1 VQADIRGPLSQP
13 VVLGSA
19 TFVDGRIRHF
29 ALPHAIEALNGRV
42 EFDAGGVRLDD
53 VRGRLGG
60 GDVTFGG
67 RVRFTGF
74 TPDSFAVTATGRNM
88 RIRYP
93 EGFRSLVDADLVLR
107 GSVSKPTL
115 SGSVLVNN
123 AIWNGAFDVTGSG
136 IFRVQGGGPAPRPVP
151 QAPAESAFPINFDV
165 RIEAPGTLKVQNR
178 AVRLVSSADLTL
190 RGTLEKP
197 LLFGRVEVTRGEVL
211 FEGNRYQ
218 VTHGTF
224 DFANPRQ
231 IEPFFDIEAETRVRV
246 PGETYRVVFHV
257 TGTPQHIGAPEL
269 TSDPPLSQVDI
280 LTLLFGDPSN
290 TTDPQLRALRAPGAA
305 EQDLLAARAA
315 RLLASPVSSEVSRVF
330 EQALGVD
337 TVQITP
343 SLGDISTQ
351 QLDRITPSARVTIGK
366 RLSERV
372 FLTYS
377 QALST
382 STQDQVILVEYNQS
396 DRLSWIFSQNE
407 DRTFAIDVRVRHVF

>member
-1 VQADIRGPLSQP
+1 LD
-13 VVLGSA
+13 
-19 TFVDGRIRHF
+19 
-29 ALPHAIEALNGRV
+29 ALNGRV
-42 EFDAGGVRLDD
+42 EFDAGGLRLDD
-53 VRGRLGG
+53 LRGRLGG

-67 RVRFTGF
+67 RVSFQGF
-74 TPDSFAVTATGRNM
+74 KPGNYAITATGRNM

-107 GSVSKPTL
+107 GDVASPTL
-115 SGSVLVNN
+115 SGSVMVNN
-123 AIWNGAFDVTGSG
+123 ATWSGSFDVAGSG
-136 IFRVQGGGPAPRPVP
+136 IFRVQGGEVARPVP
-151 QAPAESAFPINFDV
+151 QGPAEPAFPLNFDV
-165 RIEAPGTLKVQNR
+165 RVEAPGTLKVQNR

-190 RGTLEKP
+190 RGTYDKP
-197 LLFGRVEVTRGEVL
+197 LLFGRVEVQRGEVL

-218 VTHGTF
+218 VTRGTF
-224 DFANPRQ
+224 DFANPNR

-257 TGTPQHIGAPEL
+257 TGTPEHMGAPEL

-280 LTLLFGDPSN
+280 LTLLFGDPR
-290 TTDPQLRALRAPGAA
+290 DPSDPELRNLRAPGRA
-305 EQDLLAARAA
+305 EQDLFAARAA
-315 RLLASPVSSEVSRVF
+315 RLLASPVSSEVSRVV
-330 EQALGVD
+330 EQTFGVD

-343 SLGDISTQ
+343 SLGDVWTQ

-396 DRLSWIFSQNE
+396 DRLSWIVSQNE
-407 DRTFAIDVRVRHVF
+407 DRTYAINVRVRHVF